1 MADISQH
8 VDKAYEKKEFDELA
22 ESPVDALE
30 GLSKT
35 DAEALHK
42 ALNIRTIRD
51 LAENKFVLRAQAI
64 VNLARTTKK
73 VPEKVA

>member
-30 GLSKT
+30 GLSKA

-64 VNLARTTKK
+64 VNLARTTKR
-73 VPEKVA
+73 VPGKVA